1 MLELSQNE
9 TPWGTLAMLKIGALI
24 VACALLAACGRQE
37 PAAPAASTAPAP
49 AAAPGAP
56 AAPTRKPAPPGAA
69 AYIIEPADGAKVTN
83 PVRVVFGLKGFGVAP
98 AGVERNDAGHHHL
111 LVDAAM
117 PANLSLPLPN
127 DEQHRHFGGG
137 QTEVELMLTPG
148 RHTLQLV
155 LGDHLH
161 IPHDPPIASSVV
173 TIEVQ

>member
-1 MLELSQNE
+1 
-9 TPWGTLAMLKIGALI
+9 MLKHGALLI
-24 VACALLAACGRQE
+24 ICGALAACGQQE
-37 PAAPAASTAPAP
+37 PAAPATPPAAAP
-49 AAAPGAP
+49 AAAPPPAP
-56 AAPTRKPAPPGAA
+56 AALARKPAPPGAT

-83 PVRVVFGLKGFGVAP
+83 PVRVAFGLKGFGVAP

-137 QTEVELMLTPG
+137 QTEVEVTLAPG